1 MYLIYIQ
8 LNFIFRPTL
17 LHYCDIETIMSMV
30 RMLKSSHFPVECD
43 YPRKIQEAYSKWWPT
58 FKEIIAIAQCPK
70 YRQLTQL
77 G

>member
-1 MYLIYIQ
+1 
-8 LNFIFRPTL
+8 
-17 LHYCDIETIMSMV
+17 MSMV

-58 FKEIIAIAQCPK
+58 IKEIIAIAQCPK